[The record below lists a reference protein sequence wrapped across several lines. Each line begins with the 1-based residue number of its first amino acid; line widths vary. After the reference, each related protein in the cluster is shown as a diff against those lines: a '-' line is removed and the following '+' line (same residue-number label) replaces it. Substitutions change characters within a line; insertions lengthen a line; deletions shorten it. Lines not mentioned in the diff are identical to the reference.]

1 MGFTT
6 GTTNTGVCAGLV
18 NGFYHWDGTNT
29 GVCAGLVNGF
39 YHWDGTNTGVCAGLV
54 NGFYHW
60 DHEYWCVRWF
70 GEWVLPLGPRI
81 LVCALVW

>member
-18 NGFYHWDGTNT
+18 NGFYHWD
-29 GVCAGLVNGF
+29 
-39 YHWDGTNTGVCAGLV
+39 WDETNTGVCAGLV

-70 GEWVLPLGPRI
+70 GEWVLPTGPRI